1 MSPLDI
7 QSGPVRAEAPPR
19 AATAP
24 PPEARPWSAADGGV
38 GMAFGIFGLAALQAI
53 PPAARWLTRPLA
65 FALLVL
71 WLLFMAAYL
80 RAFLAGEAQAYLR
93 PLVGRF
99 AIGTWVADSAVTGE
113 FLLYAAPGWR
123 PVAMALAAIGLLVW
137 VWYAKVALRGFAR
150 MLADPDSCRARGL
163 ILLTTV
169 SIQALVLVALKL
181 FPRVRLVAELAT
193 VPIGVGYVV
202 YGLGAALV
210 FHRFLRIGTWH
221 LEEDWDDTNCI
232 LHGAVSISGLAAVSC
247 PFFPDYLCLLSWAF
261 AAAMVVLVEGVEL
274 ARLAVRARLHL
285 RHVLCLHACLCAALR
300 LRRRPR
306 LGRGPPARHP
316 RLWPVC
322 RCPDAP
328 RRSRHVPARP
338 PRWCCSEIVD
348 AVEAGIEIEPGAEA
362 LGIGRAVFEGL
373 AHEEEGHPPVL
384 AGERQDDARD
394 DELRGLAARI
404 AVAHEDGPSAV
415 EDERVMALRHGA
427 ARRRHHL
434 VDMKAGELA
443 PIGLDHGGAGQA
455 IAEAAGLGALHE
467 LEIGK
472 EPRDMDGIDI
482 GAPRGRARAAL
493 RAPIAPQ
500 RREDGVVR
508 DQLRHGEI
516 LTGGVKQA
524 SVKKCLAPRPKGAVP
539 RPPVKPGAP
548 PARAPGPAAR
558 RP

>member
-274 ARLAVRARLHL
+274 ARLAVRVRHLGWERGAFVYNVSQWARVFTFGMFYAFTLAYVQRFGFADDPGWAVALQRAILAYGQYVVALTLLADLAMFLRARL
-285 RHVLCLHACLCAALR
+285 
-300 LRRRPR
+300 
-306 LGRGPPARHP
+306 G
-316 RLWPVC
+316 
-322 RCPDAP
+322 
-328 RRSRHVPARP
+328 
-338 PRWCCSEIVD
+338 
-348 AVEAGIEIEPGAEA
+348 
-362 LGIGRAVFEGL
+362 
-373 AHEEEGHPPVL
+373 
-384 AGERQDDARD
+384 
-394 DELRGLAARI
+394 
-404 AVAHEDGPSAV
+404 
-415 EDERVMALRHGA
+415 GA
-427 ARRRHHL
+427 A
-434 VDMKAGELA
+434 
-443 PIGLDHGGAGQA
+443 
-455 IAEAAGLGALHE
+455 
-467 LEIGK
+467 
-472 EPRDMDGIDI
+472 
-482 GAPRGRARAAL
+482 
-493 RAPIAPQ
+493 Q
-500 RREDGVVR
+500 R
-508 DQLRHGEI
+508 
-516 LTGGVKQA
+516 
-524 SVKKCLAPRPKGAVP
+524 
-539 RPPVKPGAP
+539 
-548 PARAPGPAAR
+548 
-558 RP
+558 